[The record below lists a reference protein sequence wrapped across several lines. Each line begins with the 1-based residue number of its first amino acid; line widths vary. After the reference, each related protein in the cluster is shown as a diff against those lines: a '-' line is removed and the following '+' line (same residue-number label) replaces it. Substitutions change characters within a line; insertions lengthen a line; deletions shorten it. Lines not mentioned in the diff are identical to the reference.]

1 MVNET
6 FGLFANA
13 LSFGALVGVPI
24 TNSLPFQWNQ
34 MGITLGE
41 PSIQTYASRAGI
53 LDCRSSFAA
62 GCCKSDRSPC
72 FTGMVPPCSW
82 CVNEARAKRQG
93 FRSLLVSG
101 MGEWLFRVVGL
112 SISITKATGASSRD
126 HARLRSVKAATNLGF
141 AACSPHPAQLWR
153 ALSSL

>member
-34 MGITLGE
+34 MGIILGE

-53 LDCRSSFAA
+53 FDCRSSFAA

-72 FTGMVPPCSW
+72 LTGMTSPRGTVFRGRRIPRSSIP
-82 CVNEARAKRQG
+82 RATV
-93 FRSLLVSG
+93 F
-101 MGEWLFRVVGL
+101 
-112 SISITKATGASSRD
+112 
-126 HARLRSVKAATNLGF
+126 
-141 AACSPHPAQLWR
+141 LWVR
-153 ALSSL
+153 ALSSGHDFSHAECL